1 MLVGMD
7 AGLAGLL
14 GGVIGAAVGSLGAIA
29 SAVITGSRSE
39 RLARLQIQAQ
49 TEQAK
54 MQIRA
59 SHIQTQVG
67 QQAAA
72 HTQLLDRIQLA
83 LSRIDMNPHVRRS
96 ALERSATE
104 AISKALI
111 GDFRSINSSMASAVV
126 IGPGRSAE
134 HALESVASFTEVLVA
149 WLRLHSAVARDADT
163 AQELETLNAAISASR
178 DSWSTYALTVRQ
190 DLDHDGSRPRHEP
203 PVGE

>member
-14 GGVIGAAVGSLGAIA
+14 GGVIGAAVGSIGAIA

-83 LSRIDMNPHVRRS
+83 LSRIDMNPNIRRS
-96 ALERSATE
+96 ALERSITD

-111 GDFRSINSSMASAVV
+111 GDFKLINSSMASAVV

-163 AQELETLNAAISASR
+163 AQELETLNGAISASR
-178 DSWSTYALTVRQ
+178 DSWSTYALAVRQ